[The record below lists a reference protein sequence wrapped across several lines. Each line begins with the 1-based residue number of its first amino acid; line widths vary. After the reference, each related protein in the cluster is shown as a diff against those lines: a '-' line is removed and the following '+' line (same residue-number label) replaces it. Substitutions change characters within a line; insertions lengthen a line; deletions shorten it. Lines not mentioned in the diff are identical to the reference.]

1 MSYTFIRFMH
11 FFFLDWWRLWQCS
24 VPWLCN
30 SLISNVPY
38 TGCLI
43 SYLFIQ
49 HIKRHMFPTSCKSF
63 HSRSSQTDFFLHQGL
78 CALALSSPS
87 LSGCTAQRNSS
98 FGFQPENHCLSVAQ
112 TRLHPVITYTFTFY
126 SLTFQEYN
134 WALLFKAVFNIH
146 FPF

>member
-1 MSYTFIRFMH
+1 
-11 FFFLDWWRLWQCS
+11 
-24 VPWLCN
+24 
-30 SLISNVPY
+30 
-38 TGCLI
+38 
-43 SYLFIQ
+43 
-49 HIKRHMFPTSCKSF
+49 MFPTSCKSF

-98 FGFQPENHCLSVAQ
+98 FGFQPENHCLPVAQ

-146 FPF
+146 FPFQSVNFRLAEPSTSSSVLCLQHNRQSRNKKALKYKNKLMKLLFSIHPL